1 MTTYEEFTRVYL
13 QTQDSIFGQAYCY
26 LLPLYG
32 TYGWYRLI
40 YALTEAYID
49 EYGEGVPEA
58 MRMPYRWKMYALSQL
73 LEAVE
78 KYQNSLEGGCQYA

>member
-13 QTQDSIFGQAYCY
+13 QTQDSIFGQAYCS

-49 EYGEGVPEA
+49 EYGEGVLEA

-73 LEAVE
+73 LEAIE
-78 KYQNSLEGGCQYA
+78 KYQNSLEGGY